1 MNECK
6 IISADLVISFTFP
19 FASGEKME
27 DGVSVFVPRN
37 ARSETCLA
45 AWSACEIIPGVMT
58 KWEKDSGP

>member
-19 FASGEKME
+19 FASGEKRG

-45 AWSACEIIPGVMT
+45 A
-58 KWEKDSGP
+58 